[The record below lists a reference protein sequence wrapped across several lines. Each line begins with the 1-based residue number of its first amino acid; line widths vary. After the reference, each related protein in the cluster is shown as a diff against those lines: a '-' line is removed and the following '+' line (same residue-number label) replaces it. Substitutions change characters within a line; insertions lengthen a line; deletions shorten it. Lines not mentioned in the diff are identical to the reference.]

1 MVLLSLY
8 TNLSQQMNV
17 DTLLYQTMQL
27 IKKLFIGT

>member
-1 MVLLSLY
+1 MY
-8 TNLSQQMNV
+8 TNLSQQMSV

>member
-1 MVLLSLY
+1 MY